1 MRQPMPLVRRFAAK
15 FFHDVLPTALASLI
29 GGVVLTHY
37 GLGRVPQPVAAQ
49 ATPASPDMMMLL
61 RDEHALVANY
71 LDTQLANEKQKL
83 IAAKEEA
90 ARAAADGAE
99 VELAATETV
108 ARPVAAIGV
117 AKPVAPR
124 GKTPI
129 VGASLP
135 PLVVAAET
143 LDEPEAQSE
152 AAKPAERD
160 DDSLLARTIGIKDH
174 VIAATQ
180 RAVSVI
186 GGIPSW
192 IGSIGDRIGGEGD
205 APRPPA
211 NLMSAS

>member
-1 MRQPMPLVRRFAAK
+1 MRQPIPLVLRFVAK

-49 ATPASPDMMMLL
+49 VTPASPDMMMLL

-71 LDTQLANEKQKL
+71 LNTQFANEKKKL
-83 IAAKEEA
+83 NAAKEEA

-99 VELAATETV
+99 VELAATETA

-124 GKTPI
+124 SKTPI

-143 LDEPEAQSE
+143 QSEAAARSE

-174 VIAATQ
+174 VITATQ
-180 RAVSVI
+180 RAVSAI

-192 IGSIGDRIGGEGD
+192 IGSIGDRIGGESD